1 LPNDSTA
8 DVKTLDKQ
16 QSKDLKRQLSFR
28 DAFFL
33 SFGGQSPL
41 LSLLTYGA
49 VALSLGGYFAPI
61 IILIGAA
68 VVLVNGL
75 VVQRLS
81 KRFTSF
87 GGYYTYATHLL
98 SERFGFQTGWMYL
111 YFSILFGSAY
121 VIGAVYVIN
130 YVFGISPVIVALAIT
145 IPAFVFLIFGIKPS
159 AKYAVFAG
167 VIEII
172 VLVGFFLFSIYFSHN
187 SFYSPISFP
196 GATSLSA
203 GQLALAV
210 VFAMGIPLG
219 YSAIAPISGEV
230 ISAEKVV
237 GKTMISVIIIG
248 GSLAAIFIYGLINLL
263 VSNGVNIYSVS
274 SGSGLVVINLV
285 NTYFGGFGKYFVLI
299 LAVAA
304 INDGVLAVLSL
315 SAAASRTIFKMSL
328 DHALPGFFSK
338 QRNGQPIVANL
349 SAGMASLLISTLLL
363 IPFQPS
369 IAFVALGTTSIF
381 GELFIHLAANFSLLR
396 VSVRRVRRKL
406 FGGFSSLRTVL
417 YPFGEIALAFSAV
430 IITLF
435 VLVFSMLSAVLL
447 YVSFFLGWIVVGYL
461 LSDVKEIAFQI
472 PATRAKSAKPAS
484 TGWQRISS
492 LTAIEIG
499 TELPDVVVKTDDL
512 LQVVLKKCLDIDAS
526 AAIVIDKDAMPT
538 GTIFLRDIV
547 VLSEEELNTCTASEY
562 ASTQVATV
570 AGNELVLNLAEVFR
584 QTCLPILAIV
594 DDNGKLIGTIREREI
609 IRKLASVQETYLLD
623 KPK

>member
-1 LPNDSTA
+1 MPNESTEG
-8 DVKTLDKQ
+8 VKTLETQDG
-16 QSKDLKRQLSFR
+16 KDLKRQLSFR

-49 VALSLGGYFAPI
+49 VALSLGGYLAPI

-87 GGYYTYATHLL
+87 GGYYTYAIHLL

-145 IPAFVFLIFGIKPS
+145 IPAFIFLIFGIKPS
-159 AKYAVFAG
+159 AMYAVLAG
-167 VIEII
+167 VIEIA
-172 VLVGFFLFSIYFSHN
+172 VLVGFFLFSIYFSHG

-196 GATSLSA
+196 GATNISA
-203 GQLALAV
+203 GRLALAV

-230 ISAEKVV
+230 INAEKVV
-237 GKTMISVIIIG
+237 GRTMISVIIIG

-263 VSNGVNIYSVS
+263 VANGVNIYSVS

-285 NTYFGGFGKYFVLI
+285 NMYFGGFGKYFVLI

-328 DHALPGFFSK
+328 DHALPAFFSK
-338 QRNGQPIVANL
+338 QRGGQPIVANL

-369 IAFVALGTTSIF
+369 LAFVALGTTSIF

-406 FGGFSSLRTVL
+406 FGGFSSLRTIL
-417 YPFGEIALAFSAV
+417 YPFGEIALALSSVVLTA
-430 IITLF
+430 F
-435 VLVFSMLSAVLL
+435 VLVFSLLSAVLL

-461 LSDVKEIAFQI
+461 LSDIKEIAFQI
-472 PATRAKSAKPAS
+472 PATRTKGTKPAS

-512 LQVVLKKCLDIDAS
+512 LQVVLEKCLDLDAS
-526 AAIVIDKDAMPT
+526 AAVVIDRNGIPT
-538 GTIFLRDIV
+538 GTIFLREIV
-547 VLSEEELNTCTASEY
+547 ALSEDELNSCTAKEY
-562 ASTQVATV
+562 ASAQVATV

-594 DDNGKLIGTIREREI
+594 DDKGKLIGTIREREI

-623 KPK
+623 KAK

>member
-1 LPNDSTA
+1 LTNESTA
-8 DVKTLDKQ
+8 NPKTLDNQ
-16 QSKDLKRQLSFR
+16 SSKDLKRQLSFR

-87 GGYYTYATHLL
+87 GGYYTYAIHLL
-98 SERFGFQTGWMYL
+98 SERLGFQTGWMYL

-130 YVFGISPVIVALAIT
+130 YVAGISPVIVALAIT
-145 IPAFVFLIFGIKPS
+145 IPAFIFLIFGIKPS
-159 AKYAVFAG
+159 AAYAVMAG
-167 VIEII
+167 LVEII
-172 VLVGFFLFSIYFSHN
+172 VLLGFFLFSVYFSHN

-196 GATSLSA
+196 GATNLSA

-230 ISAEKVV
+230 INAEKVV
-237 GKTMISVIIIG
+237 GRTMISVIIIG

-263 VSNGVNIYSVS
+263 VSNGVNIYSAS
-274 SGSGLVVINLV
+274 SGSGLIVINLV
-285 NTYFGGFGKYFVLI
+285 SKYFGGFGKYFVLI

-328 DHALPGFFSK
+328 DHALPSFFSK
-338 QRNGQPIVANL
+338 QHNGQPITANF

-369 IAFVALGTTSIF
+369 VAFIALGTTSIF

-406 FGGFSSLRTVL
+406 FGGFSSVRTIL
-417 YPFGEIALAFSAV
+417 YPFGEITLALSAV
-430 IITLF
+430 IITAF

-447 YVSFFLGWIVVGYL
+447 YVSFFLGWIVIGYL

-472 PATRAKSAKPAS
+472 PATRAKGTKPAS
-484 TGWQRISS
+484 KGWQRISS

-499 TELPDVVVKTDDL
+499 TELPDVVVKSDDPL
-512 LQVVLKKCLDIDAS
+512 KLVLEKCLDLDAS
-526 AAIVIDKDAMPT
+526 AAIVIDKNAMPA
-538 GTIFLRDIV
+538 GTIFLRDIIA
-547 VLSEEELNTCTASEY
+547 LSEEELNTCVASDY

-594 DDNGKLIGTIREREI
+594 DKNGKLTGTIREREI